1 MSLLDDTI
9 SPPVSAYS
17 AEPLSVEEID
27 AHPDAAR
34 IWATIRAL
42 RGEYEDRITEAHER
56 GLREGYDASYAEGG
70 A

>member
-42 RGEYEDRITEAHER
+42 RAEHEAAVEQAYE
-56 GLREGYDASYAEGG
+56 EGFCDAP
-70 A
+70 

>member
-1 MSLLDDTI
+1 MSLLDGTI

-27 AHPDAAR
+27 THPDAAR

-42 RGEYEDRITEAHER
+42 RAEHEAVCDDYTERLAR
-56 GLREGYDASYAEGG
+56 AGDVS
-70 A
+70 

>member
-1 MSLLDDTI
+1 MMSLLDDTI

-42 RGEYEDRITEAHER
+42 RAEHEAACDDYEARLEIAGDV
-56 GLREGYDASYAEGG
+56 S
-70 A
+70 